1 MAFWQAN
8 HGACSNPGTQVVTQN
23 KEFGA
28 GTHAN
33 LTRALISSFA
43 LTWENSRHL
52 SPRDA
57 TTGYPRND
65 VWETQRAKKVVSDG
79 PGLVDF
85 AIGASDF
92 CS

>member
-8 HGACSNPGTQVVTQN
+8 HGACSNPGTQLVTQN

-33 LTRALISSFA
+33 LTRA
-43 LTWENSRHL
+43 
-52 SPRDA
+52 
-57 TTGYPRND
+57 D

>member
-57 TTGYPRND
+57 TTGYPTKWRLRN
-65 VWETQRAKKVVSDG
+65 AACKKVVSDG